1 MKLKNLFMFVLWRE
15 NSSSLVHSAR
25 TTIAAVASLL
35 VARLLRMPEGYW
47 ASITALIVM
56 QSTFGAALSI
66 SAQRFIGT
74 AVVPFWLALAATY
87 TSNTTLQSMA
97 RLCF

>member
-1 MKLKNLFMFVLWRE
+1 MKLKKIMTLVVSRE
-15 NSSSLVHSAR
+15 NSSSFVHSAR

-74 AVVPFWLALAATY
+74 AVVPFWEHWQRL

>member
-1 MKLKNLFMFVLWRE
+1 MKLKKIMTLVVSRE

-25 TTIAAVASLL
+25 TTTAAVASLL

-74 AVVPFWLALAATY
+74 AVVPFWERWQRL